1 MKTTRLL
8 LFVSLLSGCGVQFLP
23 ETLVSSLRILS
34 LTSEPPEVAP
44 GQTSTVSVLYGDP
57 TRIGLPTTIIWV
69 GCEPDPLDLGRSPCN
84 DASYLVDPTLITNY
98 PPGLKLLGF
107 SKTANYAS
115 SPDLFS
121 VLAPDDPIRLNGSIG
136 PVIAIVIADEVSVTA
151 TGDELKA
158 VFQRIKDKELPT
170 QIALTRVVV
179 SEKQQKNQNPTI
191 SSLTFD
197 GAPLPE
203 GAKLAVHAGQQVKLG
218 VTVPD
223 SAREAYVEYQP
234 SGPVNKVE
242 TVVGAW
248 YSSAGRFDTE
258 RFDVT
263 DPTPTTFTAPGSSQF
278 PEDPVPEKRSGQL
291 WVVVRDNRSAQSYQ
305 QFRFFVCDESLMT
318 PVVRSITPPAT
329 PTDTVVVD
337 GDDMPDVL
345 DVLIGDKALT
355 TGTYVAGRGFS
366 GFLPT
371 DLPSGTYPVTMK
383 GKNCSSVDTGLT
395 YTVP

>member
-1 MKTTRLL
+1 LK
-8 LFVSLLSGCGVQFLP
+8 FVVC
-23 ETLVSSLRILS
+23 
-34 LTSEPPEVAP
+34 
-44 GQTSTVSVLYGDP
+44 
-57 TRIGLPTTIIWV
+57 
-69 GCEPDPLDLGRSPCN
+69 
-84 DASYLVDPTLITNY
+84 
-98 PPGLKLLGF
+98 
-107 SKTANYAS
+107 
-115 SPDLFS
+115 
-121 VLAPDDPIRLNGSIG
+121 
-136 PVIAIVIADEVSVTA
+136 
-151 TGDELKA
+151 
-158 VFQRIKDKELPT
+158 
-170 QIALTRVVV
+170 
-179 SEKQQKNQNPTI
+179 
-191 SSLTFD
+191 
-197 GAPLPE
+197 
-203 GAKLAVHAGQQVKLG
+203 AGQQVKLG

-355 TGTYVAGRGFS
+355 TGTYVVGRGFS